1 MPLINCKVKLK
12 RKWEKYCVLASNGT
26 RNFDAYP
33 NNIIFTIKGT
43 TLYVSVVTLSTK
55 DNQALSEILS
65 KELKQK

>member
-55 DNQALSEILS
+55 TI
-65 KELKQK
+65 KHCQKFLAKS